1 MALPPKRSI
10 PQSPRTAT
18 RVEDFAQRQS
28 WYVTCLSVWSD
39 DSSSFSWLFVTLLL
53 FLAKGIIT
61 TLECEGDWLSAVIVL
76 FAALIPCCMW
86 AVFFVYM
93 SKRGHNDQFHE
104 HLSFGVLAQTF
115 WCGAIVAPIAV
126 YTVRAFAAGIVTAL
140 LGYSAMAFSAEP
152 PTNEEGQGGVSVET
166 IMATAWLAFILAGF
180 SEETAKYFV
189 ASRWVRAKDDSLGSK
204 AELEEDMGGCS
215 YAIGWSKRTRSPRK
229 VVLLAM
235 VVGLGFAWIE
245 NVQYGVRT
253 YEQMQNTQ
261 VLMDVTK
268 ADITVVCTDPLHP
281 RIVVLSG
288 SLDTPIAEAVIPNEA
303 AAATAAAAQEVT
315 QETQSI
321 PALITSTKSKSK
333 AAAAEKAKAVEE
345 VNDDAQRAYAQEQ
358 QHIIQQQKQQSHKMS
373 YFMSTDSGWIPFLGK
388 MTGISRKSSGGKGQL
403 HPVYDDREIIWEFK
417 NQILQGIYESFAQT
431 KLSLEK
437 ATDGMHSYITKGI
450 LRPSNAKEYLRLSSV
465 SAAEDGRLT
474 VGKMGEQESDGEG
487 GENSN
492 SGGGISYPNNNII
505 NNNSNNEGEQQQ
517 QQKSSGRLGVVT
529 DDPKQRESVIVRAL
543 TRYGFADPNGNQ
555 TEVAITSWNQTAINC
570 TVQTMDGRPLY
581 DEERGATATMITV
594 TRGFMP
600 MHAIWA
606 GLSGMRY
613 VRAHW
618 IIQASNGFFI
628 DPIKCISRSWLY
640 HGAFD
645 FFLMSADQL
654 RIAMQ
659 PEVTNPYVSWF
670 IVMAAGTFIILSS
683 WVHLVKEGDQLERDL
698 NRNGYPGSQDIANVA
713 LCSSRRRR
721 AYCCICESCCCPSEG
736 DDSDD
741 DDHTGN
747 YDDDRH
753 APLLDA
759 PKGES
764 PPSKYGSA

>member
-1 MALPPKRSI
+1 MALPPKRRQDEHDRQRQSVT
-10 PQSPRTAT
+10 PLSPRT
-18 RVEDFAQRQS
+18 RKREFAEKQS
-28 WYVTCLSVWSD
+28 WYVTCLSAWSHD
-39 DSSSFSWLFVTLLL
+39 NSFSWLFVTLLL
-53 FLAKGIIT
+53 FFAKAIIT
-61 TLECEGDWLSAVIVL
+61 TLECEGDWVSAIVVL
-76 FAALIPCCMW
+76 LAALIPCCMW
-86 AVFFVYM
+86 AVFFVFM
-93 SKRGHNDQFHE
+93 SKRGHRDAFHE
-104 HLSFGVLAQTF
+104 HLSFGILAQTF

-152 PTNEEGQGGVSVET
+152 AVEESGQENVSLET

-189 ASRWVRAKDDSLGSK
+189 ASRWTRARDDDLGSK

-261 VLMDVTK
+261 VLMDVTR
-268 ADITVVCTDPLHP
+268 ADVTVVCNDPQHP

-288 SLDTPIAEAVIPNEA
+288 SLDAQMGEDGVTKGATTPAHMM
-303 AAATAAAAQEVT
+303 
-315 QETQSI
+315 QETQII
-321 PALITSTKSKSK
+321 PALITSTKSKSNVAV
-333 AAAAEKAKAVEE
+333 AAAAAATTTTTTMEE
-345 VNDDAQRAYAQEQ
+345 MNDGKDKTKFDAQRAYAEEQ
-358 QHIIQQQKQQSHKMS
+358 QIIQQQQQQQSHKMS

-403 HPVYDDREIIWEFK
+403 HPVYDDSEIIREFK

-431 KLSLEK
+431 KLTVEK

-450 LRPSNAKEYLRLSSV
+450 LNPSEAKDYLRLSSE
-465 SAAEDGRLT
+465 SAEDDGRLT
-474 VGKMGEQESDGEG
+474 VGEMGAHESDEKNG
-487 GENSN
+487 GKNSI
-492 SGGGISYPNNNII
+492 SGGLGI
-505 NNNSNNEGEQQQ
+505 
-517 QQKSSGRLGVVT
+517 T
-529 DDPKQRESVIVRAL
+529 DDVKQRETIIIRAL
-543 TRYGFADPNGNQ
+543 TRYGFADPNGNE
-555 TEVAITSWNQTAINC
+555 TEVAITSWNDTAINC
-570 TVQTMDGRPLY
+570 TVQSMDGRSLY
-581 DEERGATATMITV
+581 DVERGATATMITV

-606 GLSGMRY
+606 GISGMRY

-640 HGAFD
+640 HGSFD

-654 RIAMQ
+654 RVAMQ
-659 PEVTNPYVSWF
+659 PEVTNPYVSWL
-670 IVMAAGTFIILSS
+670 IVMAAGTFIILFS
-683 WVHLVKEGDQLERDL
+683 WIHLVKEGDQLEKDL
-698 NRNGYPGSQDIANVA
+698 NRNGYPGSRDIANVA
-713 LCSSRRRR
+713 LCSARRRR
-721 AYCCICESCCCPSEG
+721 ACCCVCDCCCPFG
-736 DDSDD
+736 DD
-741 DDHTGN
+741 DDDEEELF
-747 YDDDRH
+747 DDENDRH
-753 APLLDA
+753 APLLQRKGGDYDA
-759 PKGES
+759 PNSQS
-764 PPSKYGSA
+764 PPNKYGSA

>member
-1 MALPPKRSI
+1 M
-10 PQSPRTAT
+10 
-18 RVEDFAQRQS
+18 
-28 WYVTCLSVWSD
+28 WSD
-39 DSSSFSWLFVTLLL
+39 DNSFFWVFVTLLL
-53 FLAKGIIT
+53 FLAKGVIT
-61 TLECEGDWLSAVIVL
+61 TLECEGDWSSATIVL
-76 FAALIPCCMW
+76 LAALIPCCLW
-86 AVFFVYM
+86 AVFFVFM
-93 SKRGHNDQFHE
+93 SKRGHGDAFHE

-115 WCGAIVAPIAV
+115 WCGAIVAPVAV

-152 PTNEEGQGGVSVET
+152 PVNEEGQRGVSMET

-189 ASRWVRAKDDSLGSK
+189 ASRWVRANDDSLGSK
-204 AELEEDMGGCS
+204 VELEEDMGGCL

-268 ADITVVCTDPLHP
+268 ADITVVCDDPQHP

-288 SLDTPIAEAVIPNEA
+288 SLNTPIADEAIPDAEKTLQVMQGTTET
-303 AAATAAAAQEVT
+303 TAQI
-315 QETQSI
+315 I
-321 PALITSTKSKSK
+321 PALITSTGSKSK
-333 AAAAEKAKAVEE
+333 EE
-345 VNDDAQRAYAQEQ
+345 EDVTNEREFTAQKVYAQD
-358 QHIIQQQKQQSHKMS
+358 QHVIQQQLLLQQRSHKMS

-388 MTGISRKSSGGKGQL
+388 MTGISRKNGDGKGQL
-403 HPVYDDREIIWEFK
+403 HPVYDDRQIVWEFK
-417 NQILQGIYESFAQT
+417 NQILRGIYESFAQT
-431 KLSLEK
+431 KLTLEK
-437 ATDGMHSYITKGI
+437 ATDGMHSYIMKEI
-450 LRPSNAKEYLRLSSV
+450 LRPSNAKDYLRLSSE
-465 SAAEDGRLT
+465 SGEDNRLRL
-474 VGKMGEQESDGEG
+474 GKMGEQESTEG
-487 GENSN
+487 GDNSN
-492 SGGGISYPNNNII
+492 MSKDTQQR
-505 NNNSNNEGEQQQ
+505 QQQ
-517 QQKSSGRLGVVT
+517 QQQQHQQKQQQQQGNGLLGIIT
-529 DDPKQRESVIVRAL
+529 EDPKQRESVIVRAL

-555 TEVAITSWNQTAINC
+555 TEVAITNWNQTAINC
-570 TVQTMDGRPLY
+570 TVQTMDGRSLY
-581 DEERGATATMITV
+581 DEERGATATMITI

-670 IVMAAGTFIILSS
+670 IVTAAGTFIILFS
-683 WVHLVKEGDQLERDL
+683 WIHLVREGDQLEKDL

-713 LCSSRRRR
+713 LCSGRRRR
-721 AYCCICESCCCPSEG
+721 AYCCCRLLRSA
-736 DDSDD
+736 DADAFDADFDSDD
-741 DDHTGN
+741 DLQ
-747 YDDDRH
+747 
-753 APLLDA
+753 APLLDDGRDHHHVA
-759 PKGES
+759 GES
-764 PPSKYGSA
+764 KRGDASSSPGTYGSA